1 MFDIKIAGATVFD
14 GSGAAREKLDV
25 AIKDGAI
32 VEVAKGIEGTAK
44 RVIDARGLCLSP
56 GFIDMHAHTDL
67 LSFREEPVR
76 SSRVMQGITT
86 DCSGQCGMSA
96 APYRKD
102 MTDWKAYFLPVIGDA
117 KEASWNWPTF
127 GEFLAEV
134 EQRPMLHNQ
143 TFLVSHGSIR
153 ASVVGLKDEV
163 ITPELMQGMKDML
176 RKSLSAGAF
185 GMSFGLSYLPGMYTD
200 KSEILELA
208 KVLAEENRVF
218 MVHIRSHS
226 DRMTEAVEEMIEIT
240 RLSGVKMHISHL
252 KSYGKEEF
260 GLTPEEILE
269 MLESAWDEGLDITY
283 DEHPYSG
290 GSTTLS
296 QVLPPWI
303 RNGGAAMMCKRLN
316 DPACLERL
324 EEELSDPGF
333 GIPGWDN
340 FSAIAGWDKILV
352 SSVFKEENNKYANK
366 TITDIAHEL
375 NVSATRAAAKVIAED
390 EGKSAMMMLDIF
402 SDEDLAKM
410 MASKVAMVG
419 SDGIPTGR
427 SHPRL
432 YGTMPLFFQK
442 MVKEQKVF
450 TMEEAVRRV
459 TSLSASR
466 LGLTDRGLIKPGYM
480 ADLVLFDEK
489 SLGVEEDYMAELSLP
504 LGIREVFVNGASAS
518 EEKGRLLRAGA

>member
-14 GSGAAREKLDV
+14 GSGAARKKLDV
-25 AIKDGAI
+25 AIQDGII
-32 VEVAKGIEGTAK
+32 VEVAESIEGEAR
-44 RVIDARGLCLSP
+44 RVVDAQGLCLSP
-56 GFIDMHAHTDL
+56 GFIDMHAHCDL

-96 APYRKD
+96 APFRED
-102 MTDWKAYFLPVIGDA
+102 MNDWKSYFLPVIGDA
-117 KEASWNWPTF
+117 QKASWNWPKF
-127 GEFLAEV
+127 GDFLSEV
-134 EQRPMLHNQ
+134 EKRPMLHNQ

-153 ASVVGLKDEV
+153 ASVVGLEDEV
-163 ITPELMQGMKDML
+163 ITPALMQGMKEAL
-176 RKSLSAGAF
+176 REALSAGAY

-200 KSEILELA
+200 KKEILELA
-208 KVLAEENRVF
+208 KVLAEEDRIF

-260 GLTPEEILE
+260 GLTPEEILQ
-269 MLESAWDEGLDITY
+269 MLKDAWDEGLDITF

-303 RNGGAAMMCKRLN
+303 RNGGAATMCKRLN
-316 DPACLERL
+316 DSASLDRL

-352 SSVFKEENNKYANK
+352 SSIAKEENRKYANK
-366 TITDIAHEL
+366 TITDIAQEL
-375 NVSATRAAAKVIAED
+375 KLSETRAAAKVIADD

-402 SDEDLAKM
+402 SDGDLAKM
-410 MASKVAMVG
+410 MAPKVAMVG

-442 MVKEQKVF
+442 IVKEQKVL

-466 LGLTDRGLIKPGYM
+466 LGISDRGLIKPGYM
-480 ADLVLFDEK
+480 ADLVLFDEQK
-489 SLGVEEDYMAELSLP
+489 LGVDEDYMTELISP
-504 LGIREVFVNGASAS
+504 RGILEVFVNGASVT
-518 EEKGRLLRAGA
+518 EEKGRVLRAGA